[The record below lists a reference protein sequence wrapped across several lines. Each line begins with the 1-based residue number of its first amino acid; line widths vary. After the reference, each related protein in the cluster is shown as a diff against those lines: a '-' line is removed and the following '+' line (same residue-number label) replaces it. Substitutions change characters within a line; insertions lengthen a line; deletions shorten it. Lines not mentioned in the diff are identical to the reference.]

1 MCHLL
6 YFHPLSKL
14 PGPRI
19 AAISNVWYAYHWQG
33 SRLSERYPWAIENAL
48 RNYGDVVRIAPNELV
63 FVTPQASIDIY
74 SPHQK
79 RLESFVKTNVNDRGK
94 DLGGI
99 IWQEHPVKHREVAKK
114 VSLAF
119 SNRSLKAMEPMMH
132 KYMDYF
138 VKKMK
143 QLGGAPD
150 GIELGRWTEWLA
162 MDMSADLSWSEE
174 MDQMRNMKNS
184 VYLDVLLGFNT
195 FTTVIQVFKR
205 FPLLSPFQFF
215 AAPVAKLSSFAAMEK
230 ITRDSVGERVDKRGT
245 TEHVDFFESIMPA
258 DSPLPTDLRE
268 LTHLGSVAV
277 QLMFAGFNP
286 MSDWFYS
293 TVFFLLEDDRHTSK
307 RTFLLLPEAPVT
319 STIYSLFAHSTGFY
333 QNIRFTISSLPK
345 MNSKAS
351 YLSVLDRDTAW
362 VRKWHGCRQIIY
374 CEGAVA
380 V

>member
-1 MCHLL
+1 ME
-6 YFHPLSKL
+6 HPNSSFYLKQST
-14 PGPRI
+14 
-19 AAISNVWYAYHWQG
+19 H
-33 SRLSERYPWAIENAL
+33 
-48 RNYGDVVRIAPNELV
+48 VRRVA
-63 FVTPQASIDIY
+63 DIY

-114 VSLAF
+114 VSPAF

-174 MDQMRNMKNS
+174 MDQMRNSRLLKMLAFMTLKTDFNSEVKNS

-245 TEHVDFFESIMPA
+245 TEHFDFFESIMPA

-293 TVFFLLEDDRHTSK
+293 TVFFLLEDDRHMSK

-351 YLSVLDRDTAW
+351 YLSALDRDTAW
-362 VRKWHGCRQIIY
+362 VRKWHGCRKIIY